1 MVGPTTQPDGQL
13 TRRVLGR
20 AGIAL
25 PAAITALAAL
35 SVLIAGVW
43 VIVDLN
49 AKTSLN
55 RRSAMHALL
64 VAEAGASH
72 ALGLTRGKLRKISF
86 DTLIKGSDGVLGT
99 TDDHL
104 LISYDLTTDEA
115 IPAEGRA
122 FGGGTYFVTLVNDP
136 PDPGDALSPQTDT
149 NNRLLARCR
158 GVMPDGASAE
168 IQAVIGYFPYPAL
181 ATEGKLKFGGSAK
194 VDGACGGI
202 HANGDLSVQGSATTV
217 CGSVTASGGVSG
229 GTIQNCDGSSNTP
242 LSNQPP
248 ADIPELSA
256 TGMCTA
262 LNRFDLRADG
272 FIDSVVA
279 GVVVKTVDATGSA
292 QWGWKHSISG
302 GNVKW
307 DKGSSGTTDGV
318 FCINGNAYI
327 TGGGTSSD
335 PWDTSIFATGS
346 VRLSGNP
353 VMQALDPSG
362 ALVVADGDVLWTGTS
377 SGNSYNG
384 LIYAG
389 AQCAASGGVTI
400 TGQLL
405 CKDHP
410 NPAGSDDIVKFGDG
424 ELTADVSGNPT
435 ITFGCGGML
444 SKRKFLSWWQK
455 LGS

>member
-1 MVGPTTQPDGQL
+1 L
-13 TRRVLGR
+13 TRRALGR
-20 AGIAL
+20 SGIAL
-25 PAAITALAAL
+25 PAAVTAIAAV

-49 AKTSLN
+49 AKTSIN
-55 RRSAMHALL
+55 RRSAVNAIM

-72 ALGLTRGKLRKISF
+72 ALALMRGALRQNSF
-86 DTLIKGSDGVLGT
+86 DRLIKGSDGVLGS
-99 TDDHL
+99 TDDGL
-104 LISYDLTTDEA
+104 LLGYGLRTEET

-122 FGGGTYFVTLVNDP
+122 YGGGRYFVSLVNDP
-136 PDPGDALSPQTDT
+136 ADPGDALSPQTDT
-149 NNRLLARCR
+149 NDKLLARCR
-158 GVMPDGASAE
+158 GIMPDGASAE
-168 IQAVIGYFPYPAL
+168 ILGVVGYFPYPAL
-181 ATEGKLKFGGSAK
+181 ATEGKLKFGGSAR
-194 VDGACGGI
+194 VQGACGGI

-229 GTIQNCDGSSNTP
+229 GNINDCAGGANTP
-242 LSNQPP
+242 LENQPP
-248 ADIPELSA
+248 VDIPELSA
-256 TGMCTA
+256 TGMCT
-262 LNRFDLRADG
+262 NPDRFVLRANG
-272 FIDSVVA
+272 IVERYSLGLLVE
-279 GVVVKTVDATGSA
+279 TRDATSTA
-292 QWGWKHSISG
+292 QWGWKHGISG

-346 VRLSGNP
+346 VRFSGNP
-353 VMQALDPSG
+353 VMKALDASG

-377 SGNSYNG
+377 AGNSYNG

-389 AQCAASGGVTI
+389 AQCAANGGVTI
-400 TGQLL
+400 SGQLL

-424 ELTADVSGNPT
+424 ELTADVSGTPT

-444 SKRKFLSWWQK
+444 SKRKFMSWWQK